1 MKFLHGEYNLLRVL
15 DEIEFWKLQEVEH
28 TVVIEQIAPN
38 LEPHFLDQLYD
49 FRNLFAQSESEAVR
63 LIETYNRALGN
74 INQEMKNLILD
85 FINYVI
91 DESENFIS
99 FLNDMKENSQAI
111 LENAIIQIVIN
122 HIIRESQY
130 FIGIAQTITYSTY

>member
-1 MKFLHGEYNLLRVL
+1 MRFLYGDKNLLRAL

-28 TVVIEQIAPN
+28 TVVIEQIVPN

-49 FRNLFAQSESEAVR
+49 FRNLLAQSESEAVR

-74 INQEMKNLILD
+74 IDQELTNLIID
-85 FINYVI
+85 FINYAI
-91 DESENFIS
+91 DESENFIN
-99 FLNDMKENSQAI
+99 FLNDIKENSQAVLTNTI
-111 LENAIIQIVIN
+111 AQVVIN

-130 FIGIAQTITYSTY
+130 FIGIAQTIIYSTY